1 MRYKVSFFLMEES
14 KHIFSKNWVIYH
26 FSEEIKIKILKT
38 VMYNHVLNEL
48 MLVINMLS
56 E

>member
-1 MRYKVSFFLMEES
+1 MEES
-14 KHIFSKNWVIYH
+14 KHIFSKSWVIYH
-26 FSEEIKIKILKT
+26 FSEEMKIKILKT

-56 E
+56 Q